1 PAPSG
6 RRLKARIFW
15 LHDSPLAT
23 GASVSVRIGS
33 AETRG
38 AITKIWNV
46 LDPGDQS
53 AASRDA
59 ASWRLRPSEPVIGP
73 AEGGTRW
80 PGYAGQNHLKQNHIG
95 DVEIALANPIA
106 ADQYEAN
113 PRIGRIVLD
122 VGGYIA
128 GGGLVLALDDE
139 SQTIAVAAEKS
150 RALAVRAASLDRA
163 L

>member
-1 PAPSG
+1 TLDRELFIARGDMIAHAQRPAPSG

-59 ASWRLRPSEPVIGP
+59 ASWRVGACEWARRRRDPMDGLC
-73 AEGGTRW
+73 W
-80 PGYAGQNHLKQNHIG
+80 PKSSQAKSHRRRG
-95 DVEIALANPIA
+95 DC
-106 ADQYEAN
+106 
-113 PRIGRIVLD
+113 
-122 VGGYIA
+122 VG
-128 GGGLVLALDDE
+128 
-139 SQTIAVAAEKS
+139 
-150 RALAVRAASLDRA
+150 
-163 L
+163 